1 MCKST
6 QSHVRRLP
14 LPRYPSVPL
23 PPTSYINWV
32 NVARY
37 VNIITEADKQLL
49 DTKISL
55 ALAAE

>member
-1 MCKST
+1 MSGG
-6 QSHVRRLP
+6 RELP
-14 LPRYPSVPL
+14 LSRYPSVPL
-23 PPTSYINWV
+23 PPTFYINWV